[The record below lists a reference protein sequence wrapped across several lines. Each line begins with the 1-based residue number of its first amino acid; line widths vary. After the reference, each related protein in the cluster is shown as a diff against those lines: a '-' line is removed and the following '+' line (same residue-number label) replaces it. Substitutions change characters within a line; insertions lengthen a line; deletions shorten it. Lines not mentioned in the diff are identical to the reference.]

1 MECNPSGNLKVTRL
15 VSRMNTSH
23 GAGMDFLTVVIGLK
37 ACGRDGY
44 LRIGTELHG
53 VVVRLY
59 FSFAPVPS
67 NWKTVHTGVLETLLD
82 DIFSG

>member
-1 MECNPSGNLKVTRL
+1 MECNPSENLKVTRL

-23 GAGMDFLTVVIGLK
+23 GAGLDFLTVVIGLK

-53 VVVRLY
+53 VAFCLY
-59 FSFAPVPS
+59 FSFALVS
-67 NWKTVHTGVLETLLD
+67 KQLEDRSHRGTGNAT
-82 DIFSG
+82 G

>member
-59 FSFAPVPS
+59 FSFAPVFKQLEDCS
-67 NWKTVHTGVLETLLD
+67 HRGTGNAT
-82 DIFSG
+82 G